1 MKSIKLRI
9 NIPWWAKIGAKLAL
23 SRLPFGYSFWRR
35 VGLFRHGRMDNAD
48 YVLEV
53 FERHCERSG
62 LGGNLRGRVILE
74 LGPGDSIATAL
85 IVASYGAY
93 AVLVDSGKY
102 ASQDLRSYKSL
113 GRELQAKGLNPPD
126 ISNVQ
131 CFEDIL
137 QRCNATYLTEGLSSL
152 RMIATHS
159 VDFVFSHAVL
169 EHIRESEFFHT
180 MLECRRVLK
189 EGGKASHRVDFK
201 DHLGGGLNNLRF
213 SRNVWESSFFS
224 TSGFYTN
231 RIRCSRMLALIRESG
246 FSIDGFSTWRWD
258 VIPIPRTALSVEF
271 SNLSDVDLLIKECDL
286 ILG

>member
-1 MKSIKLRI
+1 
-9 NIPWWAKIGAKLAL
+9 
-23 SRLPFGYSFWRR
+23 
-35 VGLFRHGRMDNAD
+35 MDNSD

-53 FERHCERSG
+53 FESHCKRSG
-62 LGGNLRGRVILE
+62 FGSDLRGRVILE

-85 IVASYGAY
+85 IAASYGAY

-102 ASQDLRSYKSL
+102 ASQDLRSYKL
-113 GRELQAKGLNPPD
+113 LWRELQAKGLNPPD
-126 ISNVQ
+126 ISDVQ
-131 CFEDIL
+131 CVEDISR
-137 QRCNATYLTEGLSSL
+137 RCNAIYLTNGLNSL
-152 RMIATHS
+152 SMIETHS
-159 VDFVFSHAVL
+159 VDFIFSHAVL

-213 SRNVWESSFFS
+213 SRRVWESSFFS

-231 RIRCSRMLALIRESG
+231 RIRCSRMLTLIREAG
-246 FSIDGFSTWRWD
+246 FSIEGCSTSCWD
-258 VIPIPRTALSVEF
+258 VIPIPRTALSVDF
-271 SNLSDVDLLIKECDL
+271 SSLSDVDLLIKECDL